1 MIEDVESIKKRLR
14 ELETAIAEVQGRMPA
29 HSVKPPIMQQLFE
42 LEDEHESLRKKLKEL
57 SA

>member
-1 MIEDVESIKKRLR
+1 MTDDVVAIKKRLK

-42 LEDEHESLRKKLKEL
+42 LEDEQESLQKKLREL